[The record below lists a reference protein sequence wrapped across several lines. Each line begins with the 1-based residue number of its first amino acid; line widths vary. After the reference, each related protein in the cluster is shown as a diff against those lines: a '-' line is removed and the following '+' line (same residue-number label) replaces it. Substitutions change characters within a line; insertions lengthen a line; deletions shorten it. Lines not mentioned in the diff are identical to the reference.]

1 MTQRGKAVI
10 RPDVITRN
18 YDRSKRQAMALYY
31 VLEHGGMTI
40 QNYEQL
46 CPETNRRTLQ
56 RDLKAYDEQRIGGLG
71 RGYQPADLPTQMG
84 HNYEL
89 ATNSRHNLRQTCD
102 TTCDG
107 ESGDKKAIHSHRS
120 PFQSLF

>member
-1 MTQRGKAVI
+1 MDLTGWLEYFVEGLATQMREVTQRGKAVI

-18 YDRSKRQAMALYY
+18 YDRSKRQALALGY

-56 RDLKAYDEQRIGGLG
+56 RDLKAMMNKGLLVSEG
-71 RGYQPADLPTQMG
+71 
-84 HNYEL
+84 
-89 ATNSRHNLRQTCD
+89 ATNRLIYRLK
-102 TTCDG
+102 G
-107 ESGDKKAIHSHRS
+107 GI
-120 PFQSLF
+120 L